1 MLSDLQKETA
11 KAIVNIFET
20 GSARGDYARVT
31 LLTGDSGHLTY
42 GRAQT
47 TLGSGNLHLLIKAYC
62 DAPGAAY
69 ARALR
74 PYLPRL
80 ADIDLRLDT
89 DWTFRNLLK
98 EAGGD
103 PVMRETQDAF
113 FDRVFWTPAAA
124 TAAREGL
131 MEPLSVAIV
140 YDSVVHGSWIAMR
153 DLTNNRA
160 GTASR
165 IGERKWAAAYLD
177 TRRNWLANHSNAL
190 LRKTV
195 YRMDSFKALV
205 AGGHWRLD
213 LPLTVRGV
221 RIDAELLGVR
231 PPVTASAIDVA
242 TRNLRLTEPKMTGN
256 DVRALET
263 ALAKEGYAIN
273 IDGVF
278 DEGLEAALK
287 SFQRDYGL
295 VADGIAGPATRLML
309 GIL

>member
-1 MLSDLQKETA
+1 MMLSDLQKETA

-62 DAPGAAY
+62 DVPGAAY

-74 PYLPRL
+74 PYLPSL

-103 PVMRETQDAF
+103 PAMRDAQDAF
-113 FDRVFWTPAAA
+113 FDRVFWTPAMA
-124 TAAREGL
+124 TAARAGL
-131 MEPLSVAIV
+131 AEPLAVAIV

-153 DLTNNRA
+153 DLTTARVGA
-160 GTASR
+160 ASR
-165 IGERKWAAAYLD
+165 AGERKWAAAYLD
-177 TRRNWLANHSNAL
+177 TRRNWLASHSNAL

-195 YRMDSFKALV
+195 YRMEAFKALV
-205 AGGHWRLD
+205 AADNWRLD
-213 LPLTVRGV
+213 LPMTVRGV
-221 RIDAELLGVR
+221 RIDADLLGIR
-231 PPVTASAIDVA
+231 PPVNASAIDIA

-273 IDGVF
+273 IDGLF
-278 DEGLEAALK
+278 DEGLDAALK

-309 GIL
+309 GI

>member
-62 DAPGAAY
+62 DARGAAY
-69 ARALR
+69 ALALR

-89 DWTFRNLLK
+89 DWTFRDLLK

-103 PVMRETQDAF
+103 PVMRDTQDAF
-113 FDRVFWTPAAA
+113 FDRVFWTPAATTA
-124 TAAREGL
+124 TRAGL
-131 MEPLSVAIV
+131 AEPLSIAIV
-140 YDSVVHGSWIAMR
+140 YDSVVHGSWSAMHN
-153 DLTNNRA
+153 LTNNRA
-160 GTASR
+160 GAASR
-165 IGERKWAAAYLD
+165 IGERNWAAAYID
-177 TRRNWLANHSNAL
+177 TRRNWLANHSNSL

-213 LPLTVRGV
+213 LPMTVRGV

-231 PPVTASAIDVA
+231 PPITASAINIA

-287 SFQRDYGL
+287 SFQRNYGL
-295 VADGIAGPATRLML
+295 VVDGIAGPATRLML
-309 GIL
+309 GV

>member
-1 MLSDLQKETA
+1 MLSEIQKETA

-47 TLGSGNLHLLIKAYC
+47 TLGSGNLYLLIKAYC
-62 DAPGAAY
+62 EAPGAVC

-89 DWTFRNLLK
+89 DWTFRSLLK

-113 FDRVFWTPAAA
+113 FDRVFWMPAAA
-124 TAAREGL
+124 AAKRTGL
-131 MEPLSVAIV
+131 TEPLSIAIV
-140 YDSVVHGSWIAMR
+140 YDSVVHGSWVAMR
-153 DLTNNRA
+153 DRTIARVGDAARA
-160 GTASR
+160 
-165 IGERKWAAAYLD
+165 GERKWAEAYLD
-177 TRRNWLANHSNAL
+177 TRRDWLAGHSNAL

-195 YRMDSFKALV
+195 YRMDSLKALIK
-205 AGGHWRLD
+205 AGKWKLD
-213 LPLTVRGV
+213 LPILVRGV
-221 RIDAELLGVR
+221 RIDADVLDIR
-231 PPVTASAIDVA
+231 PPVTASAIDAA
-242 TRNLRLTEPKMTGN
+242 TRNLRLTDPPMTGN
-256 DVRALET
+256 DVRALEA
-263 ALAKEGYAIN
+263 ALAKEGYAIDQ
-273 IDGVF
+273 DGVF
-278 DEGLEAALK
+278 DAGLEAALK

-295 VADGIAGPATRLML
+295 VDDGIAGPATRLML
-309 GIL
+309 GI